1 MWHSADALAMALAL
15 HPAGALE
22 VVERPM
28 VVELEGR
35 HARGATIVDWRR
47 EEGRPDNV
55 AILRRYDQAAFEVR
69 LEAALAAG

>member
-1 MWHSADALAMALAL
+1 
-15 HPAGALE
+15 
-22 VVERPM
+22 

-55 AILRRYDQAAFEVR
+55 AILRRYDQVAFEAR
-69 LEAALAAG
+69 LASALAAGVGDD